1 MFQHCKLSLTV
12 RVVKL
17 GGKDCTFK
25 GEKICNGAVTKEIGK
40 KLVKVCQD
48 GKIKV
53 STRKKVGEGYPLV
66 GRDTGE
72 GKGIVIIIIKK
83 RLYGGLSPAL
93 TPSQK
98 KCPFVLFFLR
108 QTVQLLTSFRICA
121 FTFRFIV

>member
-1 MFQHCKLSLTV
+1 MFQHCKLSLSV

-72 GKGIVIIIIKK
+72 GKGIIIIKLVIK
-83 RLYGGLSPAL
+83 KCLYGGLSPAL

-98 KCPFVLFFLR
+98 KCPFVLIF
-108 QTVQLLTSFRICA
+108 TETTSAI
-121 FTFRFIV
+121 IN

>member
-1 MFQHCKLSLTV
+1 MFQHCKLSLSV

-72 GKGIVIIIIKK
+72 GKGINIRLLIKK
-83 RLYGGLSPAL
+83 RHYGSLSPAL
-93 TPSQK
+93 NPSQK
-98 KCPFVLFFLR
+98 KYLFREGFKKKKSMEFSIL
-108 QTVQLLTSFRICA
+108 
-121 FTFRFIV
+121 

>member
-1 MFQHCKLSLTV
+1 MFQHCKLSLSV

-72 GKGIVIIIIKK
+72 GKGINIRLLIKK
-83 RLYGGLSPAL
+83 RHYGGLSPCL
-93 TPSQK
+93 QPYPEK
-98 KCPFVLFFLR
+98 IFIYLFIFSE
-108 QTVQLLTSFRICA
+108 TTGAI
-121 FTFRFIV
+121 IN